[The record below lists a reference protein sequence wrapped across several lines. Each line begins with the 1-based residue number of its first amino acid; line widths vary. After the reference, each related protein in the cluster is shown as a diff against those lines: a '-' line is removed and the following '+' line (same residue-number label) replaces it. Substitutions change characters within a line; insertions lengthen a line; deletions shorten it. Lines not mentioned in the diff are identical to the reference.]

1 MPGPHDAEPR
11 VMSIDKILERELRER
26 RRGRVYF
33 AGLSLAVLVI
43 VVAMVTL

>member
-1 MPGPHDAEPR
+1 
-11 VMSIDKILERELRER
+11 MSIETLDKILERELRER

>member
-1 MPGPHDAEPR
+1 
-11 VMSIDKILERELRER
+11 MSIETIDKILERELRER

-43 VVAMVTL
+43 LGALVTVI